1 MKSASP
7 IPTKSDF
14 IAKRFHPQSG
24 FIPHKRISL
33 KKAHI
38 VLSDKCVLFSGRATR
53 VAQCDTT
60 SDKTKRQEQVL
71 SKYNNREMSGGFL
84 QAKRTAP
91 RLMLASRQRLSSRLC
106 TTFVAEPRGRFK
118 TTQHLQNKKTY
129 KYEKLYG

>member
-60 SDKTKRQEQVL
+60 SGKTKRTPRWV
-71 SKYNNREMSGGFL
+71 SKILVRDEWRVFASKNSF
-84 QAKRTAP
+84 A

-106 TTFVAEPRGRFK
+106 TTFVAEPRGWFK
-118 TTQHLQNKKTY
+118 TTQHLQNKKTGASPA
-129 KYEKLYG
+129 EK